1 MSKKNGSL
9 SQEISGG
16 EAKVGDCDRC
26 LERLM
31 EYDKWIGGLFF
42 SCVAFCD
49 YPTGRG
55 FYNSKMVNVENL
67 GCRGNDL
74 R

>member
-1 MSKKNGSL
+1 M
-9 SQEISGG
+9 
-16 EAKVGDCDRC
+16 GDCDRC